1 MYNFSTGNE
10 FSGRILG
17 ILLEAGYEPG
27 HGFVTFKQAVKL
39 PGLSGKKLKGI
50 KKAASLVRF
59 VKQVDKVTGKEE
71 KKPRYY
77 SVFDIEE
84 VLQRR

>member
-10 FSGRILG
+10 FTGKNLG
-17 ILLEAGYEPG
+17 ILLE
-27 HGFVTFKQAVKL
+27 
-39 PGLSGKKLKGI
+39 SGKKLKGI
-50 KKAASLVRF
+50 KKAATLVRF
-59 VKQVDKVTGKEE
+59 VKQIDKVTGKEE

-84 VLQRR
+84 VLQRK